1 MAPIT
6 LSLVAAA
13 LTEITVDTV
22 RHAALG
28 VEARL
33 AAEFCG
39 QLAQAR
45 EERTFRF
52 EDEYKEFE
60 LLFHRLNELH
70 QNGRIELQV
79 LHTLQVQVQV
89 QVAHLCAAEEQNV
102 QEYRAILEM
111 EHHFDQENTNQ
122 EDLVHDLEVRQIVL
136 LAVRD
141 ELGQREAG
149 VVDTML
155 QGIDLSL

>member
-6 LSLVAAA
+6 LPLVAAA

-52 EDEYKEFE
+52 DNLCREFE
-60 LLFHRLNELH
+60 VLELILHELH
-70 QNGRIELQV
+70 QTGRIELPV
-79 LHTLQVQVQV
+79 LHTLQGHVQV
-89 QVAHLCAAEEQNV
+89 QVAQLCATQYQNF
-102 QEYRAILEM
+102 QEYRAILGVKQ
-111 EHHFDQENTNQ
+111 HFSLSGLNLHVFLFVVSSLRRVLCV
-122 EDLVHDLEVRQIVL
+122 LVLCLR
-136 LAVRD
+136 
-141 ELGQREAG
+141 
-149 VVDTML
+149 
-155 QGIDLSL
+155 LSLR